1 MLGKFDPKQI
11 RKTAIQLGIPTDFV
25 KKDYFVTSAIQ
36 AITNVEND
44 FFALVFQGGTSLSK
58 AYHIIQRMSE
68 DVDFRMIQKPTA
80 LALGKGGR
88 RRELREFRYSLIEAL
103 RKAEFQISDEAV
115 KVFYEGRF
123 MSIQAAFPD
132 SEKITYLRP
141 HVAVECFLGEMVLEP
156 QTRNITTLTKLTLAD
171 ECEQISFP
179 VTCVAL
185 DETAAEKWVALTR
198 RIANSQIKSRQSDKH
213 LVRHLY
219 DLYHLKSGGLLTG
232 DYHHIVQAIVEK
244 DREQFKNHNAAYAND
259 PLRTSELALDTLF
272 TDSKWRDHWEQF
284 LTQMVYEENKPSFDK
299 AYGHLREISQ
309 DIFNSLNKVT
319 MPG

>member
-44 FFALVFQGGTSLSK
+44 FFALIFQGGTSLSK
-58 AYHIIQRMSE
+58 GYQIIRRMSE
-68 DVDFRMIQKPTA
+68 DVDFRMTQKPAA
-80 LALGKGGR
+80 LALGKSGR
-88 RRELREFRYSLIEAL
+88 RKELREFRYSLIEAL
-103 RKAEFQISDEAV
+103 RKAEFQISDEGV
-115 KVFYEGRF
+115 NVFYEGRF

-132 SEKITYLRP
+132 SQKITYLRP
-141 HVAVECFLGEMVLEP
+141 HVAIECFLGEMILEP
-156 QTRNITTLTKLTLAD
+156 QTRNITTLTKVILSG
-171 ECEQISFP
+171 ECEHDSFP
-179 VTCVAL
+179 VECVAL

-198 RIANSQIKSRQSDKH
+198 RVANSQIKSRQSDKH

-219 DLYHLKSGGLLTG
+219 DLYHLNLGDLLTG
-232 DYHHIVQAIVEK
+232 DYRHIAQAIIEK
-244 DREQFKNHNAAYAND
+244 DRTQFKNHNAAYAED
-259 PLRTSELALDTLF
+259 PLRISELALDALF

-299 AYGHLREISQ
+299 AYGHLQQISK
-309 DIFNSLNKVT
+309 DIFNSFKEK
-319 MPG
+319 